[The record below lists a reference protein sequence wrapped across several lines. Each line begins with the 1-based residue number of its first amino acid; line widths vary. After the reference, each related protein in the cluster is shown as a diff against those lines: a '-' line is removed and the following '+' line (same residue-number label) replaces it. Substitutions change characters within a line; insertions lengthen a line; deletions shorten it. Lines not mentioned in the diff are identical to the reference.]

1 MESNGTKNDIDD
13 PTSKNVTKS
22 EEFSVSPDLTAHDF
36 NLEFLKHLDDLK
48 SDEVKKNNDS
58 EKIVQEVF
66 SDADLLVQVQNAFS
80 LRMKIK
86 NNSLMT
92 KHPSIK
98 NENHPDFIEDKF
110 DSNFENVSAQSEE
123 FSASTEETAHDFN
136 IEFLKHLD
144 NLEAEEV
151 KNEETEITSE
161 VLSDAEKLVQVQ
173 NAFRLRMKIKNNSL
187 MAKDPTIK
195 NQENHLDFIK
205 DKFDSNFENVSQSSE
220 EFSVSTEETAHDFN
234 LEFLK
239 HLDNLKAEEVKNE
252 EETEITSE
260 VLSDAEKLSR
270 VEQAFALR
278 KQIKSDTSK
287 SVSSKWWKSSM
298 DS

>member
-1 MESNGTKNDIDD
+1 M
-13 PTSKNVTKS
+13 TKS
-22 EEFSVSPDLTAHDF
+22 EEFSVSPDLTTHDF

-66 SDADLLVQVQNAFS
+66 SDAEKLVQVQNAFS

-123 FSASTEETAHDFN
+123 FS
-136 IEFLKHLD
+136 
-144 NLEAEEV
+144 
-151 KNEETEITSE
+151 
-161 VLSDAEKLVQVQ
+161 
-173 NAFRLRMKIKNNSL
+173 
-187 MAKDPTIK
+187 
-195 NQENHLDFIK
+195 
-205 DKFDSNFENVSQSSE
+205 
-220 EFSVSTEETAHDFN
+220 VSTEETAHDFN

-239 HLDNLKAEEVKNE
+239 HLDNLKAEGVKNE
-252 EETEITSE
+252 ETEIRSE
-260 VLSDAEKLSR
+260 ILSDSEKLSR

>member
-1 MESNGTKNDIDD
+1 MEQADNLNDSSFKSTKPKIENTELVLNVESNGTKDD
-13 PTSKNVTKS
+13 TTSKNMSKS
-22 EEFSVSPDLTAHDF
+22 EEFSVSPNHDF

-48 SDEVKKNNDS
+48 SDEVKNNDS
-58 EKIVQEVF
+58 EKIVQEVL
-66 SDADLLVQVQNAFS
+66 SDAEKLVQVQNAFS

-86 NNSLMT
+86 NNSLMDPT
-92 KHPSIK
+92 IN
-98 NENHPDFIEDKF
+98 NENHQDFIEDKF
-110 DSNFENVSAQSEE
+110 DSNFENVAQ
-123 FSASTEETAHDFN
+123 
-136 IEFLKHLD
+136 
-144 NLEAEEV
+144 
-151 KNEETEITSE
+151 
-161 VLSDAEKLVQVQ
+161 
-173 NAFRLRMKIKNNSL
+173 
-187 MAKDPTIK
+187 
-195 NQENHLDFIK
+195 
-205 DKFDSNFENVSQSSE
+205 SE

-252 EETEITSE
+252 ETEISPE

-270 VEQAFALR
+270 VQQAFALR